1 MCDGRPTRVSSHSLL
16 PRRHGDVKSCNK
28 EWHKY
33 SSTRPF
39 RARYAHHPGEHAPED
54 QRPGQDTN
62 EVQQS
67 SAQEECQAVRPCS
80 IMSYLSER
88 AVTQQALVHSLRSSL

>member
-1 MCDGRPTRVSSHSLL
+1 MRWQADASIYSLL
-16 PRRHGDVKSCNK
+16 TRRHGDVKSSNK

-39 RARYAHHPGEHAPED
+39 RARNAHHPGEHAPKD
-54 QRPGQDTN
+54 QRPGQYTN

-67 SAQEECQAVRPCS
+67 SAQEECQAVQPCS
-80 IMSYLSER
+80 IMSYLSEH
-88 AVTQQALVHSLRSSL
+88 AVT